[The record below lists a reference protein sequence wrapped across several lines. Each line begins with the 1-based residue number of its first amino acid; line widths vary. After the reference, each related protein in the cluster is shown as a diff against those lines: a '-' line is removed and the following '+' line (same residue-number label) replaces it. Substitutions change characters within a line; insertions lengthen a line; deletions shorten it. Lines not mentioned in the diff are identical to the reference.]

1 MCKRP
6 VQDDCALAQVPCARL
21 RHRRVRAGPDCT
33 AQWPAINLDKQPPA
47 SKPQISRVATLQVQL
62 YKSSGRPSAAGF
74 FPIAM
79 PVAQYIPLPQAAG
92 YAVVVGLGAVFAA
105 GMVLTTFC
113 LKRYN
118 KEIMTAEEFSTAGRS
133 VKKFLLSAAVVS
145 SWTWAA
151 TLLTSTVQVYNNGVS
166 GALYYSAGA
175 AVQIILFACL
185 AIKGKE
191 RAPHAHTYLEIIKA
205 RYGSATHG
213 VYCFWGFATNV
224 LVTAMLLTGG
234 SAVVHDLTGMNVVA
248 ACLLLPLG
256 VVIYTIFG
264 GIKATFLTD
273 YAHTV
278 VIVIIMLVF
287 GFNAFAVS
295 DKLGSPAAVWDMV
308 TKLAESQPREGN
320 AGGSYLTIKSR
331 SGGIFF
337 VINIVGNFGTVF
349 LDNGYFNKAFASDPV
364 ATLPGYVMGGLAWF
378 AIPMFVSTTLGLTAL
393 CLQGTPSW
401 PTYPNAM
408 TPDEVSAGLV
418 LPNAAVAL
426 LGKSGAV
433 MSLLLVFM
441 AVTSA
446 MSAELIAVS
455 SIFTYD
461 FYRTYLDPKASGK
474 KLILVSHASVVGFAY
489 IMAGFS
495 IGLYYAGISM
505 GYLYELMG
513 VIIGGAVL
521 PSAMTLISKNQ
532 NWAAAT
538 FTPPVATALAIML
551 WLVCTKVNFG
561 TISVPTTFED
571 DAMLTGNV
579 VALLAPFIL
588 IPVLTLVF
596 RPQRFDWN
604 ILKSITRVDEEE
616 ELMEAESQTPDPEKL
631 APVRSQVTQVAH
643 TMALG
648 QLDEYAA
655 ESARLNKAFKIALTI
670 CGVLA
675 VCLILLWPIPMYGS
689 GYVFSKRFFTGW
701 VSVLFI
707 WSFITAFIVVV
718 GPVWEGRTGIY
729 NTFRGIYWDL
739 TGQSHK
745 LRQWQDSHPEAL
757 HAVRSQL
764 SAQLVN
770 MSLVEGHEVPGI
782 DQELEKKD

>member
-1 MCKRP
+1 MS
-6 VQDDCALAQVPCARL
+6 
-21 RHRRVRAGPDCT
+21 T
-33 AQWPAINLDKQPPA
+33 AQY
-47 SKPQISRVATLQVQL
+47 VA
-62 YKSSGRPSAAGF
+62 
-74 FPIAM
+74 
-79 PVAQYIPLPQAAG
+79 LPQAAG

-118 KEIMTAEEFSTAGRS
+118 KEIMTAEEFATAGRS
-133 VKKFLLSAAVVS
+133 VKKFLLSSAVVS

-166 GALYYSAGA
+166 GALYYAAGA
-175 AVQIILFACL
+175 TVQIILFACL

-205 RYGSATHG
+205 RYGATTHG
-213 VYCFWGFATNV
+213 IYCFWGFATNV

-256 VVIYTIFG
+256 VVIYTLFG

-278 VIVIIMLVF
+278 VIVVIMLVF

-295 DKLGSPAAVWDMV
+295 DKLGSPAAVWELV
-308 TKLAESQPREGN
+308 TALGESQPREGN

-364 ATLPGYVMGGLAWF
+364 ATMPGYVMGGLAWF
-378 AIPMFVSTTLGLTAL
+378 AIPMFVATTMGLTAL
-393 CLQGTPSW
+393 SLQDTTAW
-401 PTYPNAM
+401 PTYPDRM
-408 TPDEVSAGLV
+408 TTAEVSAGLV

-461 FYRTYLDPKASGK
+461 IYRTYVDPNALGK
-474 KLILVSHASVVGFAY
+474 KLILMSHASVIVFAY
-489 IMAGFS
+489 VMAGFS

-521 PSAMTLISKNQ
+521 PSALTLLSKNQ

-538 FTPPVATALAIML
+538 FTPPIATALAIML
-551 WLVCTKVNFG
+551 WLVCTKSKFG
-561 TISVPTTFED
+561 SVTVDTTFED

-579 VALLAPFIL
+579 VALLAPFIIIPIL
-588 IPVLTLVF
+588 ILVF
-596 RPQRFDWN
+596 KPQKFDWN
-604 ILKSITRVDEEE
+604 ILKSITRVDEDE
-616 ELMEAESQTPDPEKL
+616 ELLEAESSTASPDPEKL
-631 APVRSQVTQVAH
+631 QPIKSAITQTAH
-643 TMALG
+643 EIALEKA
-648 QLDEYAA
+648 DDYAA
-655 ESARLNKAFKIALTI
+655 ESARLNRAFKIALTI
-670 CGVLA
+670 CCTLA

-689 GYVFSKRFFTGW
+689 GYVFSKHFFTGW
-701 VSVLFI
+701 IVVLFI
-707 WSFITAFIVVV
+707 WSFITTFIVVI
-718 GPVWEGRTGIY
+718 GPLWEGKGGIY
-729 NTFRGIYWDL
+729 TTFRGIYWDL
-739 TGQSHK
+739 TGQTWK
-745 LRQWQDSHPEAL
+745 LRAWQQAHPEEL
-757 HAVRSQL
+757 HAVRSQV
-764 SAQLVN
+764 SAQLASIS
-770 MSLVEGHEVPGI
+770 SLQGRPAGVDGLTTPHHI
-782 DQELEKKD
+782 DEELEEKK

>member
-1 MCKRP
+1 M
-6 VQDDCALAQVPCARL
+6 
-21 RHRRVRAGPDCT
+21 
-33 AQWPAINLDKQPPA
+33 
-47 SKPQISRVATLQVQL
+47 S
-62 YKSSGRPSAAGF
+62 SAA
-74 FPIAM
+74 
-79 PVAQYIPLPQAAG
+79 YIPLPQGAG
-92 YAVVVGLGAVFAA
+92 FAVVVGLGAVFAA

-133 VKKFLLSAAVVS
+133 VKTFLLSAAVVS

-166 GALYYSAGA
+166 GALYYAAGA
-175 AVQIILFACL
+175 SVQIILFACL

-191 RAPHAHTYLEIIKA
+191 RAPSAHTYLEIIKT
-205 RYGSATHG
+205 RYGSITHG
-213 VYCFWGFATNV
+213 IYCFWGFATNV

-256 VVIYTIFG
+256 VVVYTLFG

-278 VIVIIMLVF
+278 VIVVIMLVF
-287 GFNAFAVS
+287 GFNAFAIS
-295 DKLGSPAAVWDMV
+295 DKLGSPLAVWEAV
-308 TKLAESQPREGN
+308 TKLALTQPRSGN
-320 AGGSYLTIKSR
+320 AGGSYLTIKSH

-349 LDNGYFNKAFASDPV
+349 LDNGYFNKAFASDPA
-364 ATLPGYVMGGLAWF
+364 ATLPGYVIGGLAWF
-378 AIPMFVSTTLGLTAL
+378 AIPMFVATTMGLTAL
-393 CLQGTPSW
+393 SLQDTPAW
-401 PTYPNAM
+401 PTYPNKM
-408 TPDEVSAGLV
+408 TPAEVSAGLV

-461 FYRTYLDPKASGK
+461 IYRTYVEPKALGK
-474 KLILVSHASVVGFAY
+474 KLMLMSHASVIVFAY
-489 IMAGFS
+489 VMAGFA

-521 PSAMTLISKNQ
+521 PSALTLLSSRQ

-538 FTPPVATALAIML
+538 YTPPVATALAIMS
-551 WLVCTKVNFG
+551 WLVCTKKKFG
-561 TISVPTTFED
+561 LISVDTTFMD

-579 VALLAPFIL
+579 VALLSPMI
-588 IPVLTLVF
+588 IIVVLTLAF
-596 RPQRFDWN
+596 GPQNFDWN
-604 ILKSITRVDEEE
+604 LLKTITRVDEEE
-616 ELMEAESQTPDPEKL
+616 ELLEAEGEQTDPEKL
-631 APVRSQVTQVAH
+631 APVRSQITQVAH
-643 TMALG
+643 EIAID
-648 QLDEYAA
+648 QAEKYAA
-655 ESARLNKAFKIALTI
+655 ESARLNHAFKIAITI
-670 CGVLA
+670 CCVLA
-675 VCLILLWPIPMYGS
+675 VCLILLWPIPMYGT
-689 GYVFSKRFFTGW
+689 GYIFSRHFFTGW
-701 VSVLFI
+701 IVVLFI
-707 WSFITAFIVVV
+707 WSFFTAFVVII
-718 GPVWEGRTGIY
+718 GPLWEGREGIA
-729 NTFRGIYWDL
+729 TTVRGIYWDL
-739 TGQSHK
+739 SGQTHK
-745 LRQWQDSHPEAL
+745 LRAWQNDHPEKL
-757 HAVRSQL
+757 HAVQSQV
-764 SAQLVN
+764 SAELTRITSVDGRV
-770 MSLVEGHEVPGI
+770 VEGGYLTPHHI
-782 DQELEKKD
+782 DVELEDAKKD

>member
-1 MCKRP
+1 MSSP
-6 VQDDCALAQVPCARL
+6 SQY
-21 RHRRVRAGPDCT
+21 
-33 AQWPAINLDKQPPA
+33 
-47 SKPQISRVATLQVQL
+47 VA
-62 YKSSGRPSAAGF
+62 
-74 FPIAM
+74 
-79 PVAQYIPLPQAAG
+79 LPQAAG

-133 VKKFLLSAAVVS
+133 VKKFLLSSAVVS

-166 GALYYSAGA
+166 GALYYAAGA
-175 AVQIILFACL
+175 TVQIVLFSCL

-191 RAPHAHTYLEIIKA
+191 RAPSAHTYLEIVHK
-205 RYGSATHG
+205 RYGSITHG
-213 VYCFWGFATNV
+213 IYCFWGFATNV

-234 SAVVHDLTGMNVVA
+234 SAVVHDLTGMNVIA

-256 VVIYTIFG
+256 VVIYTLFG

-278 VIVIIMLVF
+278 VIVVIMLVF
-287 GFNAFAVS
+287 GFNTFAIS
-295 DKLGSPAAVWDMV
+295 DKLGSPGAVWDIV
-308 TKLAESQPREGN
+308 TKLAETLPREGN
-320 AGGSYLTIKSR
+320 AGGSYLTIKSH

-364 ATLPGYVMGGLAWF
+364 ATMPGYVMGGLAWF
-378 AIPMFVSTTLGLTAL
+378 AIPMFVATTMGLTAL
-393 CLQGTPSW
+393 SLEGTPAW
-401 PTYPNAM
+401 PTFPAKM
-408 TPDEVSAGLV
+408 THAEVSAGLV

-461 FYRTYLDPKASGK
+461 IYRTYIDPKASGK
-474 KLILVSHASVVGFAY
+474 KLIIMSHASVIVFAY
-489 IMAGFS
+489 VMAGFA

-521 PSAMTLISKNQ
+521 PSALTLLSKNQ

-538 FTPPVATALAIML
+538 FTPPIATGLAIML
-551 WLVCTKVNFG
+551 WLVCTKSKFG
-561 TISVPTTFED
+561 TVTVDTTFED
-571 DAMLTGNV
+571 DSMLTGNV
-579 VALLAPFIL
+579 VALLSPL
-588 IPVLTLVF
+588 IIVPVLTF
-596 RPQRFDWN
+596 AFKPQKFDWK
-604 ILKSITRVDEEE
+604 ILKSITRVSEEE
-616 ELMEAESQTPDPEKL
+616 ELLEAESSQSPDPEKL
-631 APVRSQVTQVAH
+631 APIKSQITVAAREI
-643 TMALG
+643 ALADAES
-648 QLDEYAA
+648 QEA
-655 ESARLNKAFKIALTI
+655 ESARLNKAFKFALSI
-670 CGVLA
+670 CIFLA

-689 GYVFSKRFFTGW
+689 GYIFSRKFFTGW
-701 VSVLFI
+701 IVVLFI
-707 WSFITAFIVVV
+707 WSFITAFIVII
-718 GPVWEGRTGIY
+718 GPLWEGREGCYT
-729 NTFRGIYWDL
+729 TFRGIYWDL
-739 TGQSHK
+739 TGQSYK
-745 LRQWQDSHPEAL
+745 LREWQNSHPEKL
-757 HAVRSQL
+757 HAVRSQV
-764 SAQLVN
+764 SAQLSEMRFVDGRPITGDGYTTPA
-770 MSLVEGHEVPGI
+770 LI
-782 DQELEKKD
+782 DDALDEKDSSK

>member
-1 MCKRP
+1 M
-6 VQDDCALAQVPCARL
+6 
-21 RHRRVRAGPDCT
+21 
-33 AQWPAINLDKQPPA
+33 
-47 SKPQISRVATLQVQL
+47 
-62 YKSSGRPSAAGF
+62 SS
-74 FPIAM
+74 
-79 PVAQYIPLPQAAG
+79 AQYVPLPQAAG
-92 YAVVVGLGAVFAA
+92 YAVVVGLGAAFA
-105 GMVLTTFC
+105 GVMVLTTFC

-118 KEIMTAEEFSTAGRS
+118 KEIMTAEEFATAGRL
-133 VKKFLLSAAVVS
+133 VKKFLLSSAVVS

-166 GALYYSAGA
+166 GALYYAAGA
-175 AVQIILFACL
+175 AVQIILFATL

-191 RAPHAHTYLEIIKA
+191 RAPHAHTYLEIIKS

-213 VYCFWGFATNV
+213 IYCFWGFATNV

-256 VVIYTIFG
+256 VVIYTLFG

-278 VIVIIMLVF
+278 VIVVIMLVF
-287 GFNAFAVS
+287 GFNTFAVS
-295 DKLGSPAAVWDMV
+295 DVLGSPGAVWDIV
-308 TKLAESQPREGN
+308 TKLAETQPREGN
-320 AGGSYLTIKSR
+320 AGGSYLTMKSR

-378 AIPMFVSTTLGLTAL
+378 AIPMFVATTMGLTAL
-393 CLQGTPSW
+393 SLQDTPSW

-408 TPDEVSAGLV
+408 TLAEVSAGLV

-455 SIFTYD
+455 SIYTYD
-461 FYRTYLDPKASGK
+461 IYRSYIDPNASGK
-474 KLILVSHASVVGFAY
+474 KLIVMSHMSVIVFAY
-489 IMAGFS
+489 VMAAFS
-495 IGLYYAGISM
+495 IGLYYAGVSM

-538 FTPPVATALAIML
+538 FTPPIATGLAIML
-551 WLVCTKVNFG
+551 WLVCTKSKFG
-561 TISVPTTFED
+561 SISVTTTFED
-571 DAMLTGNV
+571 DAMLTGNI
-579 VALLAPFIL
+579 VALLTPFII
-588 IPVLTLVF
+588 IPVLTFVF
-596 RPQRFDWN
+596 KPQRFDWS
-604 ILKSITRVDEEE
+604 ILKNITRVDEEE
-616 ELMEAESQTPDPEKL
+616 ELLEAESVDNDPERL
-631 APVRSQVTQVAH
+631 EPVKSEIIQRAQELSE
-643 TMALG
+643 G
-648 QLDEYAA
+648 RDYAD
-655 ESARLNKAFKIALTI
+655 ESARLNRAFKISLSI
-670 CGVLA
+670 CCALA
-675 VCLILLWPIPMYGS
+675 VCLILLWPIPMYGT
-689 GYVFSKRFFTGW
+689 GYIFSRKFFTGW
-701 VSVLFI
+701 IVVLFI
-707 WSFITAFIVVV
+707 WSFVTAFIVTI
-718 GPVWEGRTGIY
+718 GPIWEGRHGCYT
-729 NTFRGIYWDL
+729 TLRGIYWDL
-739 TGQSHK
+739 TGQGYK
-745 LRQWQDSHPEAL
+745 VKEWQQLHPEEL
-757 HAVRSQL
+757 HAVQSQIL
-764 SAQLVN
+764 AQRTKMTLFEGQVVN
-770 MSLVEGHEVPGI
+770 GGYTTPRAI
-782 DQELEKKD
+782 DEELEKK

>member
-1 MCKRP
+1 MSSAT
-6 VQDDCALAQVPCARL
+6 QY
-21 RHRRVRAGPDCT
+21 
-33 AQWPAINLDKQPPA
+33 
-47 SKPQISRVATLQVQL
+47 VA
-62 YKSSGRPSAAGF
+62 
-74 FPIAM
+74 
-79 PVAQYIPLPQAAG
+79 LPQAAG

-118 KEIMTAEEFSTAGRS
+118 KEIMTAEEFATAGRS

-166 GALYYSAGA
+166 GALYYAAGA
-175 AVQIILFACL
+175 TVQIVLFACL

-191 RAPHAHTYLEIIKA
+191 RAPFAHTYLEIVQK
-205 RYGSATHG
+205 RYGSITHG
-213 VYCFWGFATNV
+213 VYCFWGFATKV

-256 VVIYTIFG
+256 VVIYTLFG

-278 VIVIIMLVF
+278 VIVVIMLVF
-287 GFNAFAVS
+287 GFNVFAVS
-295 DKLGSPAAVWDMV
+295 DKLGSPGAVWDIV
-308 TKLAESQPREGN
+308 TELAETLPREGN
-320 AGGSYLTIKSR
+320 AGGYYLTIKSH

-378 AIPMFVSTTLGLTAL
+378 AIPMFVATTMGLTAL
-393 CLQGTPSW
+393 SLENTPAW
-401 PTYPNAM
+401 PTYPAKM
-408 TPDEVSAGLV
+408 TSAEVSAGLV

-461 FYRTYLDPKASGK
+461 IFRTYIDPKASGK
-474 KLILVSHASVVGFAY
+474 KLIIMSHASVIVFAY
-489 IMAGFS
+489 VMAGFA

-521 PSAMTLISKNQ
+521 PSALTLLSKNQ
-532 NWAAAT
+532 NWTAAT
-538 FTPPVATALAIML
+538 FTPPIATGLAIML
-551 WLVCTKVNFG
+551 WLVCTKSKFG
-561 TISVPTTFED
+561 SVTVDTTFED
-571 DAMLTGNV
+571 DSMLTGNV
-579 VALLAPFIL
+579 VALLSPL
-588 IPVLTLVF
+588 IIVPVLTLAF
-596 RPQRFDWN
+596 KPQHFDWN
-604 ILKSITRVDEEE
+604 ILKSITRVSEEE
-616 ELMEAESQTPDPEKL
+616 ELLEAESLHSSDPEYL
-631 APVRSQVTQVAH
+631 APVKSQITQAAREI
-643 TMALG
+643 ALTEA
-648 QLDEYAA
+648 DNYEA
-655 ESARLNKAFKIALTI
+655 ESARLNKAFKFALGI
-670 CGVLA
+670 CVFLA

-689 GYVFSKRFFTGW
+689 GYIFSKNFFTGW
-701 VSVLFI
+701 IVVLFI
-707 WSFITAFIVVV
+707 WSFVTAFIVII
-718 GPVWEGRTGIY
+718 GPLWEGREGCYT
-729 NTFRGIYWDL
+729 TFRGIYWDL
-739 TGQSHK
+739 TGQGYK
-745 LRQWQDSHPEAL
+745 VKQWQNSHPEQL
-757 HAVRSQL
+757 HAVRSQV
-764 SAQLVN
+764 SAQLSE
-770 MSLVEGHEVPGI
+770 MKIIDGRLVSGDGYTTPVLI
-782 DQELEKKD
+782 DTALEEKNIKD

>member
-1 MCKRP
+1 M
-6 VQDDCALAQVPCARL
+6 
-21 RHRRVRAGPDCT
+21 
-33 AQWPAINLDKQPPA
+33 
-47 SKPQISRVATLQVQL
+47 
-62 YKSSGRPSAAGF
+62 SSSAAY
-74 FPIAM
+74 IA
-79 PVAQYIPLPQAAG
+79 LPQGAG
-92 YAVVVGLGAVFAA
+92 YAVVVGLGAVFAG

-118 KEIMTAEEFSTAGRS
+118 KEIMTAEEFATAGRS
-133 VKKFLLSAAVVS
+133 VKTFLLSSAVVS

-166 GALYYSAGA
+166 GALYYAAGA
-175 AVQIILFACL
+175 TVQIILFACL

-191 RAPHAHTYLEIIKA
+191 RAPSAHTYLEIVKT
-205 RYGSATHG
+205 RYGPVTHG
-213 VYCFWGFATNV
+213 IYCFWGFATNV

-256 VVIYTIFG
+256 VVVYTLFG

-287 GFNAFAVS
+287 AFNAFATS
-295 DKLGSPAAVWDMV
+295 DKLGSPAKVWEIV
-308 TKLAESQPREGN
+308 TALAETQPREGN

-364 ATLPGYVMGGLAWF
+364 ATMPGYVLGGLAWF
-378 AIPMFVSTTLGLTAL
+378 AIPMFMATTMGLTAL
-393 CLQGTPSW
+393 SLQNTPAW
-401 PTYPNAM
+401 PTYPEKM
-408 TPDEVSAGLV
+408 TSAEVSAGLV

-455 SIFTYD
+455 TIYTYD
-461 FYRTYLDPKASGK
+461 IYRSYINPKASGK
-474 KLILVSHASVVGFAY
+474 TLIFMSHASVIAFAY
-489 IMAGFS
+489 IMAGFA

-521 PSAMTLISKNQ
+521 PSALTLLSKNQ
-532 NWAAAT
+532 NWHAAT
-538 FTPPVATALAIML
+538 FTPPIATALSIMS
-551 WLVCTKVNFG
+551 WLVCTKKMYG
-561 TISVPTTFED
+561 TVTVDTTFMD
-571 DAMLTGNV
+571 DPMLTGNV
-579 VALLAPFIL
+579 VALLSPL
-588 IPVLTLVF
+588 IIVPVLTLVF
-596 RPQRFDWN
+596 KPQKFNWD
-604 ILKSITRVDEEE
+604 ILKTIARVDEEE
-616 ELMEAESQTPDPEKL
+616 ELLAAETPVEEDPEKL
-631 APVRSQVTQVAH
+631 LPVKSQMTTAAH
-643 TMALG
+643 EIAVENF
-648 QLDEYAA
+648 DKYAE
-655 ESARLNKAFKIALTI
+655 ESARLKRSFKIALTI
-670 CGVLA
+670 CCVLA

-689 GYVFSKRFFTGW
+689 GYIFSKSFFTGW
-701 VSVLFI
+701 VSVFFI
-707 WSFITAFIVVV
+707 WSFFTAFVVII
-718 GPVWEGRTGIY
+718 GPVWEGRQGLFT
-729 NTFRGIYWDL
+729 TFRGIYWDL
-739 TGQSHK
+739 TGQTWK
-745 LRQWQDSHPEAL
+745 LRAWQNAHPEQL
-757 HAVRSQL
+757 HAVQSQV
-764 SAQLVN
+764 SAQLTK
-770 MSLVEGHEVPGI
+770 MISLDGKVAGGGVVTPHNI
-782 DQELEKKD
+782 DTELDEKK

>member
-1 MCKRP
+1 MSSAT
-6 VQDDCALAQVPCARL
+6 QY
-21 RHRRVRAGPDCT
+21 
-33 AQWPAINLDKQPPA
+33 
-47 SKPQISRVATLQVQL
+47 VA
-62 YKSSGRPSAAGF
+62 
-74 FPIAM
+74 
-79 PVAQYIPLPQAAG
+79 LPQAAG

-118 KEIMTAEEFSTAGRS
+118 KEIMTAEEFATAGRS

-166 GALYYSAGA
+166 GALYYAAGA
-175 AVQIILFACL
+175 TVQIVLFSCL

-191 RAPHAHTYLEIIKA
+191 RAPFAHTYLEIVQK
-205 RYGSATHG
+205 RYGGITHG
-213 VYCFWGFATNV
+213 IYCFWGFATNV

-256 VVIYTIFG
+256 VVVYTLFG

-278 VIVIIMLVF
+278 VIVVIMLVF
-287 GFNAFAVS
+287 GFNAFATS
-295 DKLGSPAAVWDMV
+295 DKLGSAGAVWEIV
-308 TKLAESQPREGN
+308 TKLAETQPREGN

-378 AIPMFVSTTLGLTAL
+378 AIPMFVATTMGLTAL
-393 CLQGTPSW
+393 SLEGTPAW
-401 PTYPNAM
+401 PTYPTRM
-408 TPDEVSAGLV
+408 TSAEVSAGLV

-461 FYRTYLDPKASGK
+461 IFRTYIDPKASGK
-474 KLILVSHASVVGFAY
+474 KLILMSHASVVVFAY
-489 IMAGFS
+489 VMAGFA

-521 PSAMTLISKNQ
+521 PSALTLLSKNQ

-538 FTPPVATALAIML
+538 FTPPIATALAIML
-551 WLVCTKVNFG
+551 WLVCTKSKFG
-561 TISVPTTFED
+561 TVTVDTTFED

-579 VALLAPFIL
+579 VALLSPL
-588 IPVLTLVF
+588 IIVPVLTLVF
-596 RPQRFDWN
+596 KPQKFDWN
-604 ILKSITRVDEEE
+604 ILKTISRVDEEE
-616 ELMEAESQTPDPEKL
+616 ELLEAESSQSPDPERL
-631 APVRSQVTQVAH
+631 APVKSQIVTAAQEIA
-643 TMALG
+643 MAKAEDL
-648 QLDEYAA
+648 EA
-655 ESARLNKAFKIALTI
+655 ESARLNKAFKFALTI
-670 CGVLA
+670 CGGLA
-675 VCLILLWPIPMYGS
+675 ICLILLWPIPMYGS
-689 GYVFSKRFFTGW
+689 GYIFSKRFFTGW
-701 VSVLFI
+701 VTVLFI
-707 WSFITAFIVVV
+707 WSFITAYIVII
-718 GPVWEGRTGIY
+718 GPLWEGREGCYT
-729 NTFRGIYWDL
+729 TFRGIYWDL
-739 TGQSHK
+739 TGQSYK
-745 LRQWQDSHPEAL
+745 LREWQNSHPEQL
-757 HAVRSQL
+757 HAVRSQV
-764 SAQLVN
+764 SAQLSEMRYVDGRT
-770 MSLVEGHEVPGI
+770 VEGDGYTTPAQI
-782 DQELEKKD
+782 DATLEKDEKS